1 MEDSLEDLKKRD
13 GIATADLDAHREQR
27 AVATLSQYTPSLA
40 STTSVE
46 SISYLS
52 PEENREYGNRD
63 CTYPK

>member
-27 AVATLSQYTPSLA
+27 AATTLSQYTPSLA

-52 PEENREYGNRD
+52 PEKNREYGNRD